1 MVPST
6 PPSWP
11 SGDVLTCHWRNL
23 LTWQVLNSAVTPF
36 PGDSA
41 YCETEWNWGG
51 VGWAVALGSCCA
63 HYWCYRCHDKCHASV
78 ICASRHDA
86 TPAMPALLCCCRFY
100 AVARWILRWCNGAG
114 TVSLQ
119 ACHAVWKLT
128 CASTHL
134 CYANVTLQVRW
145 QRVLHGLVHC
155 LVGGGFP
162 GVLAAESQLNC
173 SI

>member
-1 MVPST
+1 MTSVMLLSY
-6 PPSWP
+6 
-11 SGDVLTCHWRNL
+11 VLHDMMLRRRCRRYFVAVVSML
-23 LTWQVLNSAVTPF
+23 L
-36 PGDSA
+36 PGG
-41 YCETEWNWGG
+41 YY
-51 VGWAVALGSCCA
+51 V
-63 HYWCYRCHDKCHASV
+63 
-78 ICASRHDA
+78 DA
-86 TPAMPALLCCCRFY
+86 TVLVQCP
-100 AVARWILRWCNGAG
+100 
-114 TVSLQ
+114 LQ